1 MIIMTETTGSIIP
14 TATRQCT
21 SHGVHNKYI
30 NVQSAAE
37 FRLFFDAADIDRPLL
52 AGGLVCLS
60 VCLSQI
66 GMWFLRRVDSICYYF
81 SFPSSTSV
89 SSFFTTPRCLSVWG
103 TPMTDTKS
111 IINYIKLYW
120 SHAGWQAVCLEN
132 EMRNRRTTGFLINR
146 IRVPVHS

>member
-1 MIIMTETTGSIIP
+1 MRVTRKPIMHRQVKYVPSLIVVSALIMIIMTETTGSIIP

-66 GMWFLRRVDSICYYF
+66 GM
-81 SFPSSTSV
+81 
-89 SSFFTTPRCLSVWG
+89 
-103 TPMTDTKS
+103 
-111 IINYIKLYW
+111 
-120 SHAGWQAVCLEN
+120 
-132 EMRNRRTTGFLINR
+132 
-146 IRVPVHS
+146 